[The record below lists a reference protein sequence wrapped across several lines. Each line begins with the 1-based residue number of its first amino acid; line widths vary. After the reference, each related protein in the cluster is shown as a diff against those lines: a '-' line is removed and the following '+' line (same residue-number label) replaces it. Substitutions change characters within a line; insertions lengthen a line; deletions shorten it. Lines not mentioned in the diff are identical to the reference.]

1 MMQSV
6 SNKHQQHNQ
15 IRREPTPLAARSISP
30 LLGISITRNHQKTEV
45 SAGLINL
52 FFDRRQELYRAV
64 QEKGLRNRLE
74 QTFEQVACLGSIVPR
89 PRRATQRR
97 RIFSIQFCLLSVF
110 CCCLLATP
118 AQADT
123 SPSLSVP
130 QKQIVFGAVSHS
142 HNIIIEPGKRALG
155 LIPEIIYRVFAETGI
170 EIDYRKY
177 PSRRLFHEAEKGSL
191 SVFSVP
197 IIPRDFSDYPDTIV
211 LGNTPY
217 LKTNFQLF
225 SLKSSDFEHTPI
237 ADLVNY
243 RTGTTLQTKI
253 LDKMLYNLAGE
264 RLDLLRFSNLANALK
279 GLLAGRV
286 QFILG
291 TQQSI
296 SLAVKALGL
305 EEDVVVAVLNAGE
318 LNHILGFSKLYFG
331 EDVYKIRDWSDQKLE
346 QLRNSGVI
354 REIVNRHYD
363 PEWHRE

>member
-15 IRREPTPLAARSISP
+15 IRREPTLLAARAISP
-30 LLGISITRNHQKTEV
+30 LLGTSITRNHQKTGV

-52 FFDRRQELYRAV
+52 FFDRRQELYNAV
-64 QEKGLRNRLE
+64 LEKELRSWLE
-74 QTFEQVACLGSIVPR
+74 QTFEQVACLGSIVSR
-89 PRRATQRR
+89 PRRATQSRW
-97 RIFSIQFCLLSVF
+97 IIPVQLLSVV
-110 CCCLLATP
+110 CCCLLLAP
-118 AQADT
+118 AQAET
-123 SPSLSVP
+123 APSLSVP

-142 HNIIIEPGKRALG
+142 HNIIIEPGNRASG

-197 IIPRDFSDYPDTIV
+197 IIPRGFSDYPDTIV

-217 LKTNFQLF
+217 MKTNFHVF
-225 SLKSSDFEHTPI
+225 SLKTSNFELTRI

-243 RTGTTLQTKI
+243 RTGIAQRAKV

-264 RLDLLRFSNLANALK
+264 RLDLLIFSSLANALK

-296 SLAVKALGL
+296 SLAAKALNVKEG
-305 EEDVVVAVLNAGE
+305 VVVAVLNAGE
-318 LNHILGFSKLYFG
+318 LNHILAFSKLYFG
-331 EDVYKIRDWSDQKLE
+331 EDVYRVRDWSDQKLE
-346 QLRNSGVI
+346 QLHSSGVI

-363 PEWHRE
+363 PERQREL